1 MGKIFII
8 TGKGGVGKT
17 SVAAAHAVRSA
28 DEGINTLLISADMAH
43 NLGDIF
49 QVEAG
54 GSVKQIA
61 PCLSLLELDPYLL
74 MKEEYPDVNKALANL
89 SGSSGAALSEVA
101 DSYMI
106 PGFENLFSLLKI
118 RDLYR
123 SGPQAPGAPLLVCGK
138 ILPGRPHDHPD
149 PDTGRKAPVPH
160 GPAGWQSHG

>member
-28 DEGINTLLISADMAH
+28 DEGINTLLVSADMAH

-54 GSVKQIA
+54 GCVKQIA

-74 MKEEYPDVNKALANL
+74 MKEEYPGVNRALANL
-89 SGSSGAALSEVA
+89 PGRSGAAISEIA

-106 PGFENLFSLLKI
+106 PGFEKRVRIVRGKLS
-118 RDLYR
+118 
-123 SGPQAPGAPLLVCGK
+123 GK
-138 ILPGRPHDHPD
+138 IVIKAYYFKGSTQVDFPGS
-149 PDTGRKAPVPH
+149 A
-160 GPAGWQSHG
+160 S

>member
-74 MKEEYPDVNKALANL
+74 MRRNIPM
-89 SGSSGAALSEVA
+89 STRRWRISPAAA
-101 DSYMI
+101 ARR
-106 PGFENLFSLLKI
+106 F
-118 RDLYR
+118 RR
-123 SGPQAPGAPLLVCGK
+123 SRTA
-138 ILPGRPHDHPD
+138 I
-149 PDTGRKAPVPH
+149 
-160 GPAGWQSHG
+160 